1 MKILDHIIRWIRSRR
16 LQSSVRGATKHH
28 SKSGSNQTYSSSSNG
43 AAPDSGHRER
53 HGFTFRQVGLGDTV
67 SDSVESW
74 DRYGSVMEG
83 STIELRAVT
92 ASGRIVEAKK
102 LQIICSVCGKAEDC
116 DIRSDISHRPLC
128 RTCQCEFI
136 MPNGSKVTVSHAE
149 YQQLLNNFNTWEAYD
164 HKRKDPG
171 L

>member
-1 MKILDHIIRWIRSRR
+1 
-16 LQSSVRGATKHH
+16 
-28 SKSGSNQTYSSSSNG
+28 
-43 AAPDSGHRER
+43 
-53 HGFTFRQVGLGDTV
+53 
-67 SDSVESW
+67 
-74 DRYGSVMEG
+74 MEG

-92 ASGRIVEAKK
+92 ASGSIVDAKK

-149 YQQLLNNFNTWEAYD
+149 HRQLLNNYNTWEAYD
-164 HKRKDPG
+164 HKRKDSER
-171 L
+171 